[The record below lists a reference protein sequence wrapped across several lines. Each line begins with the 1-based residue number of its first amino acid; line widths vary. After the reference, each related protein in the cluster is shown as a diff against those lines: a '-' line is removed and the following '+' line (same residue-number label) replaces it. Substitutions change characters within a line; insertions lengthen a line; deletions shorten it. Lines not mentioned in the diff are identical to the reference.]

1 MSTNRNERVETLQAA
16 GIDTAEF
23 FSLNVDSVNDQ
34 ATDVS
39 TSTEEIYANGY
50 VRNTQLHR
58 RWVMAQMFRMM
69 NYNHAA
75 SGTRGYISCLNR
87 SFPYKYQFT
96 MMLEEIRVLS
106 KLEVSDRESFE
117 ERSSFFTKDVVV
129 ATCKDYIQNL
139 KTYIESR
146 KTKRC
151 QGRPYKTVKGK
162 HYFVDEINNKVRGPI
177 KNALIKVERAENYA
191 QLYNALKKFNS
202 KMIKLPDNTSKCTE
216 WKRAYQGAG
225 SFYTMKNMIMFHD
238 CYVKNFD
245 TNTILTREESLEFI
259 NKKRVDWV
267 GNQHRMF
274 GLLKDLIGSNNFNFY
289 ARMSEIY
296 SDQNNNDVA
305 A

>member
-1 MSTNRNERVETLQAA
+1 
-16 GIDTAEF
+16 
-23 FSLNVDSVNDQ
+23 
-34 ATDVS
+34 
-39 TSTEEIYANGY
+39 
-50 VRNTQLHR
+50 
-58 RWVMAQMFRMM
+58 MAQMFRMM

-177 KNALIKVERAENYA
+177 KNALIKEFEKWVETDFKKYQQAFEIKTVNNTLVSDFITELGEILHNCNYNFKTVCDYEPLNN
-191 QLYNALKKFNS
+191 QGIFN
-202 KMIKLPDNTSKCTE
+202 IE
-216 WKRAYQGAG
+216 
-225 SFYTMKNMIMFHD
+225 
-238 CYVKNFD
+238 
-245 TNTILTREESLEFI
+245 TNWC
-259 NKKRVDWV
+259 N
-267 GNQHRMF
+267 
-274 GLLKDLIGSNNFNFY
+274 
-289 ARMSEIY
+289 
-296 SDQNNNDVA
+296 
-305 A
+305 

>member
-34 ATDVS
+34 TTDIS

-69 NYNHAA
+69 NYNHTS
-75 SGTRGYISCLNR
+75 SGTKGYISCLNR

-202 KMIKLPDNTSKCTE
+202 KMIKLPDNTPKCTE

-238 CYVKNFD
+238 
-245 TNTILTREESLEFI
+245 
-259 NKKRVDWV
+259 
-267 GNQHRMF
+267 
-274 GLLKDLIGSNNFNFY
+274 
-289 ARMSEIY
+289 
-296 SDQNNNDVA
+296 
-305 A
+305 